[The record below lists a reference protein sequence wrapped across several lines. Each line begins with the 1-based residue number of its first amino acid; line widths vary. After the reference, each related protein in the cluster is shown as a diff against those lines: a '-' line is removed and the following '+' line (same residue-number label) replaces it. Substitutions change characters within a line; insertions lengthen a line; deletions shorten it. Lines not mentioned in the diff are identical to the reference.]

1 MRKKMVSLVPTPHI
15 GAKKNEIAR
24 HVLMPGDPQRAK
36 YIAKKYLR
44 NPKLVTSIRGILGY
58 TGFYKQKKITIIAH
72 GIGIPSIGIYAYEL
86 FNFYDVSTIYRIGSA
101 GSYQKDLGVGAV
113 VLVKKAWND
122 SNVSKW
128 WNVVEDEKN
137 IFYPTKKCND
147 NILKTAKKMK
157 INIFQKNVSSED
169 CFYKDYSVLN
179 ARKLMGN
186 VNVCEM
192 ESYALFA
199 LAKKFNKKAACLLT
213 ISDNLITKISMSA
226 NQRINNFNQMIK
238 LALEAI
244 INE

>member
-1 MRKKMVSLVPTPHI
+1 MVSLVPTPHI

-101 GSYQKDLGVGAV
+101 GSYQKDLRVGAV

-169 CFYKDYSVLN
+169 CFYKDYSILN

>member
-1 MRKKMVSLVPTPHI
+1 MVSLVPTPHI